1 MTAGKWLTAAAFGL
15 IAIAVLT
22 FRPVQTPG
30 PFLRDFEAYWSA
42 GAARNAHADPYGRA
56 VWNAERGVPGVDG
69 SRDELLP
76 FAGPP
81 ATLLAWSALARLP
94 YVVAARV
101 WFVLLLLAAL
111 ALALLAV
118 GASGRRVFWA
128 PSLAAVAMALAFG
141 PLTSDLALG
150 QIALLA
156 FLGACVAVV
165 FGARATRSPLA
176 QAVAT
181 FVALLQPNVAVGLV
195 SQLGRVRTAL
205 AIAIGAV
212 VTYAAGAYVAG
223 WSWPL
228 DYARRIVAHESA
240 ERFSAIQLT
249 PAAIA
254 YGAGASSALVE
265 IAAVV
270 AAAAALAAAIAI
282 WRRVPDPFARFASF
296 SALTPFAAGFFHEHD
311 LVVAYAAATWCALRT
326 RGAVRGLALAG
337 TLLVAID
344 WLGLA
349 QRPSGIAQSALLAAA
364 VACAFIA
371 LADERN
377 PRATAATLAPIGI
390 LFIFSA
396 WLAAGHPAPVWPDA
410 LGNFH
415 APAAAS
421 AASVWHDEQQRS
433 GLLAIDPAWAFLR
446 ALSLTGCALLALA
459 IYCTHLVASNA
470 PKRNA

>member
-42 GAARNAHADPYGRA
+42 GAAWNTHADPYGRA
-56 VWNAERGVPGVDG
+56 VWNAERRVPGVDG

-94 YVVAARV
+94 YVVAARM

-118 GASGRRVFWA
+118 GASGRRVFWT

-205 AIAIGAV
+205 AIALGAAAA
-212 VTYAAGAYVAG
+212 YAAGAYVAG
-223 WSWPL
+223 WSWAL

-254 YGAGASSALVE
+254 YGTGASS
-265 IAAVV
+265 
-270 AAAAALAAAIAI
+270 
-282 WRRVPDPFARFASF
+282 
-296 SALTPFAAGFFHEHD
+296 
-311 LVVAYAAATWCALRT
+311 
-326 RGAVRGLALAG
+326 
-337 TLLVAID
+337 
-344 WLGLA
+344 
-349 QRPSGIAQSALLAAA
+349 
-364 VACAFIA
+364 
-371 LADERN
+371 
-377 PRATAATLAPIGI
+377 
-390 LFIFSA
+390 
-396 WLAAGHPAPVWPDA
+396 
-410 LGNFH
+410 
-415 APAAAS
+415 
-421 AASVWHDEQQRS
+421 
-433 GLLAIDPAWAFLR
+433 
-446 ALSLTGCALLALA
+446 
-459 IYCTHLVASNA
+459 
-470 PKRNA
+470 